1 MSDMAF
7 TATGLLVLIA
17 LATWGF
23 IMWLILAP
31 LVIASGRSA
40 RQVGAIARIQ
50 PDECWHMMEDR

>member
-31 LVIASGRSA
+31 LGITEAAAQDGC
-40 RQVGAIARIQ
+40 AIARIQ

>member
-23 IMWLILAP
+23 IMWLIFAP
-31 LVIASGRSA
+31 LGITEAAAQDRC
-40 RQVGAIARIQ
+40 AIARIQ
-50 PDECWHMMEDR
+50 PDECWHIMEDR

>member
-23 IMWLILAP
+23 LMWLTMAP
-31 LVIASGRSA
+31 LGITEAAAQDRC
-40 RQVGAIARIQ
+40 AIARIQ
-50 PDECWHMMEDR
+50 PDECWHLMEDR